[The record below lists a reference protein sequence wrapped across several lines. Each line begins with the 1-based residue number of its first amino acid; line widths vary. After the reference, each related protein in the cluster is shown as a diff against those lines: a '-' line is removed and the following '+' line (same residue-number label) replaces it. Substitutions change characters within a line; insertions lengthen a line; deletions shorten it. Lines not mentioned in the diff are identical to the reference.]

1 MVTRSIAPSKRKK
14 GPPPNKRAQNNRSRL
29 TTHIRHALNDF
40 LRHALEQFPD
50 DILQIVLYGSHARG
64 EATPES
70 DVDVMVV
77 VNWKDPVGIEGFYN
91 PKKNDPR
98 YAKMLTMAS
107 DVSAKHHIDLAA
119 WPITERD
126 FNSDNPLAGE
136 AKREGK
142 VLWRRKGW
150 KMADEEEEHPAK
162 PRDPKTWL
170 AMANEKLEHARKALQ
185 VDLIREAVSIA
196 YYAMFYAATAALAGI
211 GVERA
216 KHSGVVSAFG
226 EHFVRSGKLSPD
238 MGRILNR
245 SMGDREESDYA
256 AIPAIDRTLAQ
267 QHLRDAQRFVDAV
280 LQYLTEQGLKS
291 E

>member
-107 DVSAKHHIDLAA
+107 DVSAKHHIDLSA

-196 YYAMFYAATAALAGI
+196 YYAMFYASRAALLSQGI
-211 GVERA
+211 YLV
-216 KHSGVVSAFG
+216 KHSASQAKFS
-226 EHFVRSGKLSPD
+226 ELFIATGKVDKKFSSYL
-238 MGRILNR
+238 GKAQENR
-245 SMGDREESDYA
+245 EISDYEPFEIIA
-256 AIPAIDRTLAQ
+256 RETAEETLA
-267 QHLRDAQRFVDAV
+267 HAEAFVAKVKELIETQDQA
-280 LQYLTEQGLKS
+280 
-291 E
+291 